1 MATDG
6 NECEMKILATAFE
19 PFGGDTVNPTME
31 ALSRLAPREGLS
43 RLVLPVTFR
52 GAGAALARAIEA
64 LRPDAVLSLGLA
76 GGRDRVTP
84 ERVAINLDDA
94 RIPDND
100 GLQPVDWSIVPDGP
114 DAYFS
119 TLPVREIARRIGARG
134 IPAGLSLSAGTY
146 VCNHVMYTA
155 LHLAKTRYPGMKC
168 GFLHVPYADEL
179 PHDASKPSLPLEDI
193 VLAVDEAVRTIAG
206 EDA

>member
-1 MATDG
+1 MAADG
-6 NECEMKILATAFE
+6 NEGKMKILVTAFE
-19 PFGGDTVNPTME
+19 PFGGDAVNPTME
-31 ALSRLAPREGLS
+31 ALARLAPREGLS
-43 RLVLPVTFR
+43 RLVLPVSFS
-52 GAGAALARAIEA
+52 GAGREIARAMEA

-76 GGRDRVTP
+76 AGRDRITP

-100 GLQPVDWSIVPDGP
+100 GFTPVDAPIVPDGP

-119 TLPVREIARRIGARG
+119 TLPVREIARRIGALG

-155 LHLAKTRYPGMKC
+155 LHLAKTRYPGTKC
-168 GFLHVPYADEL
+168 GFLHVPYMDEM
-179 PHDASKPSLPLEDI
+179 PHDRSKPSLPLGDI
-193 VLAVDEAVRTIAG
+193 VRAVEEAVRAVGG

>member
-1 MATDG
+1 
-6 NECEMKILATAFE
+6 MKILATAFE
-19 PFGGDTVNPTME
+19 PFGGDAVNPTME
-31 ALSRLAPREGLS
+31 VLSRLQPREGLS
-43 RLVLPVTFR
+43 RLVLPVTFQ
-52 GAGAALARAIEA
+52 GAGAALARAMEA

-100 GLQPVDWSIVPDGP
+100 GLRPVDWPIVPGGP

-119 TLPVREIARRIGARG
+119 TLPVREIARRIGALG

-155 LHLAKTRYPGMKC
+155 LHLAKTRYPGTKC

-179 PHDASKPSLPLEDI
+179 PHDASKPSLPLGDI
-193 VLAVDEAVRTIAG
+193 VRAVEEAVRAIAG